1 MKTAALAPPVP
12 RKDQNLG
19 LIWTERVEEEDP
31 RFAFCLSERPPW
43 EGEPACPAPYRLP
56 KRELV
61 RGMAGALLVHALVV
75 AAQFLV
81 PFMFPKSPALP
92 SFVTVSFV
100 SVADLKGK
108 PAATGGSAGEEEGG
122 HNGGEPS
129 CALKNAVDAAQRT
142 SMEFS
147 EAPPPGEKAQEDE
160 PPAAEPPPAPV
171 PEPVAKAVPA
181 EKPKKV
187 QPVRPKP
194 AKQDRPRQGRNT
206 PPAPSASRS
215 ASVEPAGTAAPP
227 SRTAE
232 PAMGNP
238 SAEGEGTGDG
248 GGKGNGA
255 GAGGREGP
263 GAGNGGT
270 GEYQLSAVDVPP
282 KIISRVEPEYPQD
295 ARRRCISGK
304 VVIRFL
310 VDSSGRVLNPSVL
323 DAKPEGIFDRCV
335 LEALRKWRFKPGI
348 YQGRPVSTWMVLP
361 IHFQLTG

>member
-1 MKTAALAPPVP
+1 M
-12 RKDQNLG
+12 G
-19 LIWTERVEEEDP
+19 LIWTERVEEEDT
-31 RFAFCLSERPPW
+31 RFALCLPERPPW

-61 RGMAGALLVHALVV
+61 RGLTGALLVHALVV

-81 PFMFPKSPALP
+81 PFLFPKPPALP

-108 PAATGGSAGEEEGG
+108 AAATGGSAGEGESGR
-122 HNGGEPS
+122 NGGEPS
-129 CALKNAVDAAQRT
+129 CALENIADAGPPT

-147 EAPPPGEKAQEDE
+147 PAARPEEKVEENE
-160 PPAAEPPPAPV
+160 PPVAEPPPAPV
-171 PEPVAKAVPA
+171 PEPAARAIPV
-181 EKPKKV
+181 EKPKKP
-187 QPVRPKP
+187 QPVKPKP
-194 AKQDRPRQGRNT
+194 VRQDRHGQRRNN
-206 PPAPSASRS
+206 PPAPSVSKP
-215 ASVEPAGTAAPP
+215 ASVEPAETAAPP
-227 SRTAE
+227 SRTEE
-232 PAMGNP
+232 PARGNP
-238 SAEGEGTGDG
+238 SVDGEGAGDG
-248 GGKGNGA
+248 GGKGKGA
-255 GAGGREGP
+255 GAGGREGA
-263 GAGNGGT
+263 GAGSGGA
-270 GEYQLSAVDVPP
+270 GEYQVSAVDVPP
-282 KIISRVEPEYPQD
+282 RIISRVEPDYPQD

-361 IHFQLTG
+361 IHFQMTG